1 LVVFTDERLSHPPSS
16 LALRNPPQARA
27 ANPHDAVRNNKLV
40 GVPRPPQA
48 RARRNFPYNTLTS
61 IIAALVGG
69 RTVDLCS
76 SRMVPLQRSF
86 LFLRSNL
93 QGRVRT
99 LKSPHCREEGIA
111 GLVLLCHNAD
121 GYSQQFNDVKHV
133 GPALLRWLVQ
143 FLADMQNIHF

>member
-1 LVVFTDERLSHPPSS
+1 
-16 LALRNPPQARA
+16 
-27 ANPHDAVRNNKLV
+27 
-40 GVPRPPQA
+40 
-48 RARRNFPYNTLTS
+48 
-61 IIAALVGG
+61 
-69 RTVDLCS
+69 
-76 SRMVPLQRSF
+76 MVPLQRSF

-121 GYSQQFNDVKHV
+121 GYSQQFNDVKYV